1 MEEGAPID
9 TEVRREA
16 EVIRQVR
23 EGDADHQDLTTPF
36 PSQPATT
43 NSSPSLLPSVPGL
56 SESLD
61 DIPENG
67 LLNRG
72 TSSGSPDRSMS
83 ATFTRHAM
91 RNSGGVEFWNSFDNR
106 ILTPPRPLSQQENTS
121 IVGEDMSV
129 DSPSVYT
136 PPSSFP
142 HHAMEQPPRLPQ
154 LSRSSTP
161 QPQNLPSAADISRK
175 VNKRRRDD
183 DFDPSSFKRRAV
195 SPGMSLQNS
204 PILPQS
210 PGFKESGWWGL
221 PKPNRDLPS
230 AAGGNHAAGERANSG
245 GSVSSAAGGAPKRVG
260 FQGMND
266 TNDGLSNM
274 SIE

>member
-1 MEEGAPID
+1 MEEGAPVD

-23 EGDADHQDLTTPF
+23 ESEPDLDLNPF

-43 NSSPSLLPSVPGL
+43 NPSPSLLPSAVGL
-56 SESLD
+56 YESLE
-61 DIPENG
+61 DIPEDG
-67 LLNRG
+67 QLNREA
-72 TSSGSPDRSMS
+72 SSGSSDRSMS
-83 ATFTRHAM
+83 ATFTRQAM
-91 RNSGGVEFWNSFDNR
+91 RNSGGIEFWNSFDNR
-106 ILTPPRPLSQQENTS
+106 IHTPPPPLLPLESS
-121 IVGEDMSV
+121 PALGDDMSME
-129 DSPSVYT
+129 SPSIST
-136 PPSSFP
+136 PPSSLHQSGNDQTP
-142 HHAMEQPPRLPQ
+142 KIPQ
-154 LSRSSTP
+154 RSRSSPPPT
-161 QPQNLPSAADISRK
+161 QIQPSAADISRK

-210 PGFKESGWWGL
+210 PGLKDSGWWGL
-221 PKPNRDLPS
+221 PKPSRDLPPG
-230 AAGGNHAAGERANSG
+230 AGGSHAAGERANSG
-245 GSVSSAAGGAPKRVG
+245 GSVSSVAGGGSKRIG

-266 TNDGLSNM
+266 TNDGLMNM